1 MSRRRA
7 LSVAAH
13 VVQPALPLGHAD
25 VRWEAL
31 PPRVQGEVLAHW
43 CAMLHEAMRASHDT
57 AATTVELRS

>member
-13 VVQPALPLGHAD
+13 LVQPALPLGHAD

-31 PPRVQGEVLAHW
+31 PPNVQGEVLAHW
-43 CAMLHEAMRASHDT
+43 CTMLHEAMRASTDTGAT
-57 AATTVELRS
+57 AAELRS